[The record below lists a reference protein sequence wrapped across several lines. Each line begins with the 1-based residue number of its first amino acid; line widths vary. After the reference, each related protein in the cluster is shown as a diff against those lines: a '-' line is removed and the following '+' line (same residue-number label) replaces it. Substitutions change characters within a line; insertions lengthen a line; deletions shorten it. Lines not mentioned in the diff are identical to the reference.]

1 MGTPFPSTMNTWS
14 QSRLVNTSKTVA
26 SESLA
31 DSALAC
37 CITEPQT
44 TFRTPLPLDADL
56 GDALEKGRLAIAL
69 NRLRRPTFFEPFRNT
84 L

>member
-1 MGTPFPSTMNTWS
+1 
-14 QSRLVNTSKTVA
+14 LVNTSKTVA

-37 CITEPQT
+37 RITEPQT
-44 TFRTPLPLDADL
+44 TSRTPLPLDAGL
-56 GDALEKGRLAIAL
+56 GVALEKGRLAMAL

-84 L
+84 P